1 MTKPSRFEMVSAFR
15 ESAGETPSSP
25 DVQTSKPPSG
35 RGGKSSSG
43 EFDKTTLYLSKAAK
57 LEAQRRLLGSGEDL
71 STLVSRLLS
80 EWLKV

>member
-1 MTKPSRFEMVSAFR
+1 MTKPSRFGMVSSFR
-15 ESAGETPSSP
+15 ESAGETPSPP
-25 DVQTSKPPSG
+25 DAQTPKLLSG

-43 EFDKTTLYLSKAAK
+43 EFDKTTLYLNKAAK

-80 EWLKV
+80 EWLEG